1 MLCFKRI
8 FVIIMLAGSF
18 LALNGQGKIRFNV
31 HFDPQFAWL
40 SSSDHDKIDPDGSIF
55 HMQAGIQMD
64 YFFQENY
71 AFVLGFGINNLGG
84 NLLYSD
90 SVVYGSEERPVVIE
104 PDQSIK
110 MNLQYLDIPI
120 GLKLKTEELGYGTFF
135 LQVGFNPMFNINAHI
150 TSKDDVYDQEDI
162 KESINLFNLGYHV
175 GAGIEYRL
183 GGNTSA
189 IGGVRWTSGL
199 TNVSESKQDG
209 TNISM
214 NSISIHLGIL
224 F

>member
-8 FVIIMLAGSF
+8 FVIISLTTSF

-55 HMQAGIQMD
+55 HLQAGIQMD
-64 YFFQENY
+64 YFFAENY

-84 NLLYSD
+84 NLRYSD
-90 SVVYGSEERPVVIE
+90 SVSYGTEERPVVIV
-104 PDQSIK
+104 PDQRIK
-110 MNLQYLDIPI
+110 MNLQYLDIPL

-135 LQVGFNPMFNINAHI
+135 LQVGFNPMFNINAHM
-150 TSKDDVYDQEDI
+150 TSKDEVYDQEDI

-183 GGNTSA
+183 GGNTAA
-189 IGGVRWTSGL
+189 IGGIRWTSGL
-199 TNVSESKQDG
+199 TNVTDSTQDG
-209 TNISM
+209 TNISL